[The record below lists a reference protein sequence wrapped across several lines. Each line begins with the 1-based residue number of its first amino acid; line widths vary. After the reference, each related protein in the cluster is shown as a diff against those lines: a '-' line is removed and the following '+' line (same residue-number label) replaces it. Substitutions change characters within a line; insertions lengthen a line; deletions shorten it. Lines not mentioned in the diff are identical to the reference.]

1 MKKMEIFDPAM
12 CCSTGVCGPSVDKNL
27 LRVSTLLNRLE
38 KKGVKV
44 ERYNLSSDP
53 KAFIDN
59 KTINNMLVDEGVDV
73 LPVTMVEG
81 RVVKTKEYPTNEEFI
96 KFLEIPGEYIMS
108 ELAAKKL
115 MKQNNNVANITE
127 EE

>member
-96 KFLEIPGEYIMS
+96 KFLEIPGKYIMS